1 LPLLNFWTH
10 VKITIMTGN
19 KKVDTIIVLLMLIIT
34 LATAGVFT
42 YTVALHKAPVVN
54 DEQQK
59 QEMMNSVGTNAI
71 PQFFKVEKMVISLI
85 PKEDAANA
93 RMRWLEIEMHLILF
107 DPADEAYLK
116 DHIAIV
122 KDRMIEI
129 ASRMGANELN
139 SVSGKILLEDRLK
152 REINKALLKPVVKNI
167 FFTNFIVQ

>member
-1 LPLLNFWTH
+1 
-10 VKITIMTGN
+10 MTGN
-19 KKVDTIIVLLMLIIT
+19 KKVDTIIVLIMLLAT

-42 YTVALHKAPVVN
+42 YTEMLHKAPVVS

-59 QEMMNSVGTNAI
+59 QELMNSVGVNAI
-71 PQFFKVEKMVISLI
+71 PQFFKVEKMVVSLI
-85 PKEDAANA
+85 PRDDVTNA

-107 DPADEAYLK
+107 DPADETYLK

-122 KDRMIEI
+122 KDRVIDI
-129 ASRMGANELN
+129 ASKMGANELN

-167 FFTNFIVQ
+167 FFTSFIVQ